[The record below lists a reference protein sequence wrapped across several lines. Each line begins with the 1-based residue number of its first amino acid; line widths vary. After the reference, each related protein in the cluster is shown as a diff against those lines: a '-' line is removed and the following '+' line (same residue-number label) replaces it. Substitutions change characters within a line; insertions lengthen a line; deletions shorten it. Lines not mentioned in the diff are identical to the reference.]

1 MLPEPFDDENLMH
14 LPSAHSASDS
24 QVSPRALLPAVV
36 EPLEVLPPPELD
48 VELEVELVLDELPD
62 GFEQGSAFGR
72 SPTRNPSSSSSSPSL
87 QPLDDPPLEEPPL
100 VDPPAPSLVPPEELP
115 VSSLG
120 QFAFVDEPPLGVLLS
135 EHANR
140 ANGTSQ
146 QTARKFMTG
155 LLVEAPMWSKVR
167 RGQLALSP
175 ARKRS
180 I

>member
-1 MLPEPFDDENLMH
+1 
-14 LPSAHSASDS
+14 
-24 QVSPRALLPAVV
+24 LPAVV

-155 LLVEAPMWSKVR
+155 LLVKAPNVVQGKERTTRIIPGAQTLDITALYAWPCPPPRLFRV
-167 RGQLALSP
+167 LAFRPS
-175 ARKRS
+175 AS
-180 I
+180 GT